1 MKKTVSAVLVL
12 ILILGLAACKPA
24 GSSTD
29 NSTPSGSASQASD
42 SQGTA
47 DNQSAVNP
55 GGSSGSAG
63 NAEDAKL
70 SGKLI
75 GIPNDRTDMPV
86 LTGISF
92 SGNRVGSEAFNNK
105 PAATE
110 GIRCIFELNEYF
122 MCTPETDTT
131 YGIRVYILKHRDD
144 QEYYETAQYS
154 DLMPGF
160 VNLYY
165 LDYNSDDKCWDAE
178 IYLNPDEVDPGYY
191 DFIFTYEKTPFAKL
205 ITRFYA
211 EGELENKSDD
221 ELEKLMTE

>member
-12 ILILGLAACKPA
+12 ILILSLTACKPA
-24 GSSTD
+24 GNNTNSSA
-29 NSTPSGSASQASD
+29 PSGSASTASD

-47 DNQSAVNP
+47 NNQNAADP
-55 GGSSGSAG
+55 GSSKTTGSV
-63 NAEDAKL
+63 EDAKL

-75 GIPNDRTDMPV
+75 EIPNDRSDMPV
-86 LTGISF
+86 LRGISF
-92 SGNRVGSEAFNNK
+92 AGNRIGSEDFNNK

-122 MCTPETDTT
+122 MCTPDTDTT